1 MKKILYIVLALSTIM
16 MSFNLEKSKKEILLV
31 LSGPMGQE
39 RFSIFHVKEVNNILV
54 GENVEDYQVEGGIYR
69 IEGASNDKF
78 YHKRIVILNQ

>member
-1 MKKILYIVLALSTIM
+1 
-16 MSFNLEKSKKEILLV
+16 
-31 LSGPMGQE
+31 MGQE

>member
-1 MKKILYIVLALSTIM
+1 MKKLLYIVLALSTVM
-16 MSFNLEKSKKEILLV
+16 MSFTSEKSKKEILLV

-39 RFSIFHVKEVNNILV
+39 RFSIFHIKEVNNILI
-54 GENVEDYQVEGGIYR
+54 GENIEEYPVEGGIYR